1 MNTDTSNIY
10 TEILKRLGDVQKKEH
25 RLAIVHGIMAVV
37 LIAVVLLLFIAILE
51 GIFSFGT
58 LGRKLLFVLAIVV
71 TTGSIGWFIVRPFLY
86 AMGILKSADNYII
99 ALKVGKHFPDIRD
112 RLLNALEMYEN
123 KIKLQQHYSLPL
135 IDASFNDLY
144 EQIQPLNFLDA
155 VDNLKIRRIR
165 KFTTYAFSIFL
176 LAIIISPSD
185 FFGSLYRIANF
196 NKSFAATPTVQ
207 IFIEPG
213 NVEVVRGETV
223 PIVVRTYGKQLKN
236 LSLFTRMYGQI
247 DFDMQKL
254 DLNNE
259 GTFKTEISN
268 IKSTTEYFASS
279 EDIKS
284 DKFTIKVLDRP
295 LIRSF
300 QIKIVPPSYT
310 RMPTKLVDENNGDI
324 SAYLGSKAELQLI
337 SSKELSFASMVFND
351 SMNNQLTILNNEAKG
366 FFTIRKNVT
375 YHFLLKDNDGLTNID
390 PVEYSI
396 KIIPD
401 EYPSVEILAPGK
413 NIDIAE
419 QMKLD
424 LFIRLKDDF
433 GFSSLRL
440 AHRLVQS
447 KYEQPAEEFSFID
460 IPLTEKN
467 RGQIDIWHHWDIS
480 LLRLVPED
488 AVAYY
493 VEVFDND
500 NVSGPKSSRSEIYIV
515 RLPSLEE
522 VFSDVTESHQQSM
535 ESMQQI
541 AKETQQLKEDLD
553 EFQREMKK
561 NRDKMD
567 WQQQKKVEEMR
578 QRYDAMKKRLDEVS
592 NKMEEMINK
601 MEENKL
607 LSDETLE
614 KYLELQ
620 KLMEKLNSPEL
631 REAFKKLQESMKQ
644 LSPEQMKQAME
655 QLKFNEEQFRQS
667 LERTI
672 ELLKRIHIEQK
683 LDELIKRTEELI
695 KQQEELSKETAEA
708 AQSDSKKRE
717 ELMKKQNDLQKKVES
732 LEKETADL
740 KQKMEEFPKEMPLN
754 EMAQAEQ
761 QLQESQPKKKMQ
773 NSMMQMQAGNMQGAQ
788 KNQSDAQKDLS
799 DFSDKLK
806 QAQKAMLDKQMKQ
819 IVNQMRK
826 QLENILELSKEE
838 ESLKEDTRSIDPN
851 SQRFRESIQKQNE
864 IMQALS
870 DVATALSEI
879 GKKTFAISPE
889 MGKEIGKAMQQMKE
903 SMNQMEM
910 RNPAGSSEKQNEAM
924 GSLNRAAMSV
934 QSACNNMMQ
943 GQQCGMGM
951 SGLMGRL
958 SQMAGEQGQINQQ
971 TQQAM
976 GMGQGQGNKFSA
988 QQQSEYQRIGGQQG
1002 AMQKSLEQLAQEAK
1016 NTGEYSRMLG
1026 DLDRIAQ
1033 EMQEVQTDLQQGN
1046 VNPNTLQKQER
1057 ILSRLLESTRSMR
1070 ERDYEKRRKADA
1082 GKNIFRTSPADIDLS
1097 TQEGKSKLREELLK
1111 VLEGKYTKDYE
1122 ELIKKYFEQLEKEE
1136 IKQY

>member
-1 MNTDTSNIY
+1 MSTNTSIIY
-10 TEILKRLGDVQKKEH
+10 TDILKRINDVRKKVH
-25 RLAIVHGIMAVV
+25 RLEIVHGILAS
-37 LIAVVLLLFIAILE
+37 LLTAVVLLLFISLVE
-51 GIFSFGT
+51 GIFSFEM
-58 LGRKLLFVLAIVV
+58 LGRTSLLIFTIIGI
-71 TTGSIGWFIVRPFLY
+71 TGSIGWFIVRPFLR
-86 AMGILKSADNYII
+86 AIGILKSADNHTI
-99 ALKVGKHFPDIRD
+99 ALYVGKHFPNIHD

-123 KIKLQQHYSLPL
+123 KIKLQQHYSLSL

-144 EQIQPLNFLDA
+144 QQILPLDFLDA
-155 VDNLKIRRIR
+155 IDNLKVR
-165 KFTTYAFSIFL
+165 KMIKITTYAFSIFL
-176 LAIIISPSD
+176 MVLVISPSN
-185 FFGSLYRIANF
+185 FFGTLYRIANF
-196 NKSFAATPTVQ
+196 DKSFAAMLQVQ
-207 IFIEPG
+207 LFIEPG
-213 NVEVVRGETV
+213 NVEVVRGQDV
-223 PIVVRTYGKQLKN
+223 PIMIRAHGKPLKN
-236 LSLFTRMYGQI
+236 LFLSTRMFGQI
-247 DFDMQKL
+247 DFDVQKL

-259 GTFKTEISN
+259 GVFKTEISN
-268 IKSTTEYFASS
+268 IKSTTEYYASS
-279 EDIKS
+279 EDVRS
-284 DKFTIKVLDRP
+284 DKFTIEVLDRP

-300 QIKIVPPSYT
+300 QFKVTPPSYT
-310 RMPTKLVDENNGDI
+310 NMPVKVMDENNGDI
-324 SAYLGSKAELQLI
+324 SAYPGSKAEINLV
-337 SSKELSFASMVFND
+337 SSKELSFAAMIFND
-351 SMNNQLTILNNEAKG
+351 SIDNQLKILDNEAKG
-366 FFTIRKNVT
+366 SFTIRKNFT

-401 EYPSVEILAPGK
+401 EYPSIEILAPGK
-413 NIDIAE
+413 NIDITD

-447 KYEQPAEEFSFID
+447 KYEQPAEEFSFIE

-467 RGQIDIWHHWDIS
+467 RVQIDTWYHWDIS
-480 LLRLVPED
+480 SLRLVPED

-500 NVSGPKSSRSEIYIV
+500 NESGPKSSRSEMYIV

-522 VFSDVTESHQQSM
+522 VFSDVTELHQQSM

-541 AKETQQLKEDLD
+541 AKETQELKEDID
-553 EFQREMKK
+553 EFHREMKK
-561 NRDKMD
+561 NRGKMD

-578 QRYDAMKKRLDEVS
+578 QRYDAMKKKLDEVS
-592 NKMEEMINK
+592 KKMDEMINK

-620 KLMEKLNSPEL
+620 KLMEKINSPEL
-631 REAFKKLQESMKQ
+631 REALKKLQESMKQ

-655 QLKFNEEQFRQS
+655 QLKFNEDHFRQS

-695 KQQEELSKETAEA
+695 KQQEELSKETAATEP
-708 AQSDSKKRE
+708 SDNKKRE
-717 ELMKKQNDLQKKVES
+717 VLAEKQNDLQKKVES
-732 LEKETADL
+732 LEKETTDL
-740 KQKMEEFPKEMPLN
+740 KQKMEEFPKEMPVN

-761 QLQESQPKKKMQ
+761 QMQESQPKKKMQ
-773 NSMMQMQAGNMQGAQ
+773 NSIKQIRSGNMKDAQ
-788 KNQSDAQKDLS
+788 KNQSEAEKDMS
-799 DFSDKLK
+799 DFNDMLK
-806 QAQKAMLDKQMKQ
+806 QAQKALLDKQMKQ

-826 QLENILELSKEE
+826 QLENILELSRSEE
-838 ESLKEDTRSIDPN
+838 TLAEETKKLDPN
-851 SQRFRESIQKQNE
+851 SQRFRESTQKQNE
-864 IMQALS
+864 IMQSLS
-870 DVATALSEI
+870 NVASALSEI
-879 GKKTFAISPE
+879 GKKTFAVSPE

-910 RNPAGSSEKQNEAM
+910 RNPVGSSEKQNEAM
-924 GSLNRAAMSV
+924 GSLNRAAMLV
-934 QSACNNMMQ
+934 QGACSNMMQ

-958 SQMAGEQGQINQQ
+958 GQMAGEQGSINQQ

-976 GMGQGQGNKFSA
+976 GLGQGNKLST
-988 QQQSEYQRIGGQQG
+988 QQQAEYQRIGGNQA

-1016 NTGEYSRMLG
+1016 NTGEYSRLLG

-1057 ILSRLLESTRSMR
+1057 ILSRLLESTKSMR
-1070 ERDYEKRRKADA
+1070 ERDYEKRRRADV
-1082 GKNIFRTSPADIDLS
+1082 GKNIFRTSPENIELS
-1097 TQEGKSKLREELLK
+1097 TQEGKNKLREELLK
-1111 VLEGKYTKDYE
+1111 VLEGKFTKDYE
-1122 ELIKKYFEQLEKEE
+1122 ELIKKYFERLEREE
-1136 IKQY
+1136 IKQ